1 MDWKEHSQALRTAL
15 LFILLY
21 IVILGGSWW
30 YLKSDDLHA
39 EIVNPAPVQKTRT
52 VALVAPAQKQS
63 AEESAPKL
71 IYKDYTV
78 DKGDTFFEILK
89 ENGVSGEEALDIIR
103 AVKPV
108 FNTAKIHPGNAIV
121 LIFSPDNERLNELQ
135 YEISDLKKL
144 VVTVDGDKIRAR
156 RVDVEQEEQVIA
168 SDDEAPQT
176 GPDDRPASVSNAPPT
191 HSEEQPSPSHGLR
204 QVEVTIKKGQSLFDI
219 LRKRG
224 VAAVDIDAF
233 AKSTRKVY
241 NLCNIRPGK
250 TITAWFTLGT
260 PTQVK
265 RLTYEIDDRTY
276 LDVRADDDSEFKA
289 RIRTLELDTVVE
301 RANGTITNS
310 LYESARSEG
319 VNHEVVMELVDIYAW
334 NINFFSDIQP
344 GDTYSVLYEKY
355 YVKDQFKGYGRVL
368 AANFNNQGQRH
379 VAIYYQNER
388 RGIRGYYDEKG
399 QPLRKMFLKAPL
411 NFRRISSGFTHHR
424 KHPIFH
430 VDRPHLGVDYAAPT
444 GTPVCALGSGKVN
457 FSGWCKGFGKTIR
470 VKHPDGYISHYAHL
484 SRFSKGLSVGK
495 KVDQGDVIGYV
506 GSTGY
511 STGPHLDF
519 RVSRYGK
526 FVNPLALKSVNG
538 PALHGKALAD
548 FKRMSA
554 QRMAMLTE
562 PDIRVVSETLVKP
575 KQPGPRIAA
584 GR

>member
-1 MDWKEHSQALRTAL
+1 MLGMDWKEHGQALRTAL

-21 IVILGGSWW
+21 IIILGGSWW
-30 YLKSDDLHA
+30 YLKSEDVYA

-52 VALVAPAQKQS
+52 VALEEQAQKQP

-71 IYKDYTV
+71 IRKDYTV

-89 ENGVSGEEALDIIR
+89 ENGISGEEALDIIR

-144 VVTVDGDKIRAR
+144 VVTVNGDKINAR
-156 RVDVEQEEQVIA
+156 RMDVDQEEQVIA
-168 SDDEAPQT
+168 DDDAEPQA
-176 GPDDRPASVSNAPPT
+176 GPDRPAAVLAVPSAPVDEKPA
-191 HSEEQPSPSHGLR
+191 SGLR
-204 QVEVTIKKGQSLFDI
+204 QVEVKIKKGHSLFDI
-219 LRKRG
+219 LRNRG
-224 VAAVDIDAF
+224 VSAGEIDAF
-233 AKSTRKVY
+233 AKATRKVY
-241 NLCNIRPGK
+241 NPRGIRPGK
-250 TITAWFTLGT
+250 TITAWFTLDS
-260 PTQVK
+260 PTHVR

-276 LDVRADDDSEFKA
+276 LDVRAGGDSAFTA
-289 RIRTLELDTVVE
+289 RTRTLELDTVIE

-310 LYESARSEG
+310 LYESGRANG
-319 VNHEVVMELVDIYAW
+319 LNPEVVMELVDIFAW
-334 NINFFSDIQP
+334 NINFFTDIQT

-355 YVKDQFKGYGRVL
+355 YVKDQFKGYGRVV
-368 AANFNNQGQRH
+368 AANFVNQGQRH
-379 VAIYYQNER
+379 VAIYYQNEH
-388 RGIRGYYDEKG
+388 RGIRGYYDENGK
-399 QPLRKMFLKAPL
+399 PLKKMFLKAPL
-411 NFRRISSGFTHHR
+411 NYRRISSRFTLHR
-424 KHPIFH
+424 MHPIFH
-430 VDRPHLGVDYAAPT
+430 VDRPHLGVDYAAPA
-444 GTPVCALGSGKVN
+444 GTPVCSLGGGRVMYR
-457 FSGWCKGFGKTIR
+457 GWIKGYGNTIR
-470 VKHPDGYISHYAHL
+470 VKHPEGYISHYAHL
-484 SRFSKGLSVGK
+484 SRFAKGLAVGK

-538 PALHGKALAD
+538 PALHGKVLAD

-554 QRMAMLTE
+554 RRMAMLTE
-562 PDIRVVSETLVKP
+562 PNFRVASETIDKP
-575 KQPGPRIAA
+575 KQAVLKLAA